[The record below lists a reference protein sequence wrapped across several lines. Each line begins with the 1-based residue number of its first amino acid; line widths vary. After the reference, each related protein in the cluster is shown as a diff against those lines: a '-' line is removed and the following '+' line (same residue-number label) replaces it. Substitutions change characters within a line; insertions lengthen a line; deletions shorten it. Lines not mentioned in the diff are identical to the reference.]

1 MKKNLLFCVLACVA
15 TLAQAINVPTIT
27 LTADAIGTERSIEIM
42 VTEANTKV
50 SVDWGDGNAFE
61 TATDVQ
67 VLDPYASATVITG
80 TPTGDGVI
88 KIYGASIAYLD
99 CVSSVDGPKFT
110 AIDISNATELQ
121 KLYVNGNSFTSLD
134 LSKNAK
140 LLKLYCNSN
149 PLESLDVSN
158 NIALTYLNCSS
169 IGLTTLDVS
178 KCVALETLYANDN
191 QLTAID
197 LSQNTNLQSLYIL
210 NNLLTTIDVSNNVNL
225 KTLSLNGNKLT
236 ALDVTACT
244 ALKYFYC
251 ADNEI
256 SDLKIGT
263 ITSTFRCMGN
273 KLTFATL
280 PTLSADVN
288 SRYYNAPQAALEIP
302 TTITVGT
309 ELDLSAQDMVI
320 GVTDAPQTTTYTWKT
335 EEGTALVA
343 GEDYT
348 ENAGK
353 FTFIKTQ
360 TEPVYCEMSSLAFP
374 KFSGVDAFK
383 TTSITVGDASGIQNE
398 TANAAT
404 VSTSKGMITV
414 NGLANNDVLSI
425 YTITGSKIMQQ
436 TAQEGSFSLSVLPN
450 QYIVIVNGQAHKVAV
465 N

>member
-1 MKKNLLFCVLACVA
+1 
-15 TLAQAINVPTIT
+15 
-27 LTADAIGTERSIEIM
+27 
-42 VTEANTKV
+42 
-50 SVDWGDGNAFE
+50 
-61 TATDVQ
+61 
-67 VLDPYASATVITG
+67 
-80 TPTGDGVI
+80 
-88 KIYGASIAYLD
+88 
-99 CVSSVDGPKFT
+99 
-110 AIDISNATELQ
+110 
-121 KLYVNGNSFTSLD
+121 
-134 LSKNAK
+134 
-140 LLKLYCNSN
+140 
-149 PLESLDVSN
+149 
-158 NIALTYLNCSS
+158 
-169 IGLTTLDVS
+169 
-178 KCVALETLYANDN
+178 
-191 QLTAID
+191 
-197 LSQNTNLQSLYIL
+197 
-210 NNLLTTIDVSNNVNL
+210 
-225 KTLSLNGNKLT
+225 
-236 ALDVTACT
+236 
-244 ALKYFYC
+244 
-251 ADNEI
+251 
-256 SDLKIGT
+256 
-263 ITSTFRCMGN
+263 FRCMGN